1 MRTYYYDFGK
11 IFSLSESVHK
21 IFRFSF
27 QFKFLYSS
35 FVIPTLMSVAKVI
48 PEEFNSTPASMV
60 PGARV
65 AQAQAQASNA
75 TSSKGS
81 ALDQRQNLLSKGD
94 KRLQKKINTKKKV
107 NEVYVPP
114 PLSPYLILI
123 ISLLYMV
130 AADGVIREDEISL
143 LQTITG
149 ADKVIINVALKYT
162 QKIKLGDFLTIAP
175 TLLNSKE
182 RICILLNILD
192 LMLIDGNTAEEEL
205 NYFFNI
211 QEVFGFTDEQM
222 KPYLLILKVKTNKK
236 ILGEYKNVDFQLSG
250 LTPHLIF
257 GIALIYMLSAD
268 GLIDDHEVEQ
278 LQSNISVFPGLYESA
293 STYTKTNS
301 IEQFLWDARSKL
313 SEQKSLF
320 VLINTYDLLLS
331 DGIAEE
337 HEKILFDRFLATFG
351 FNRKQFQPYA
361 NLIEIKNQRP
371 TAVVSKLAQ
380 PPTPAI
386 KTEDSLAGIKNLA
399 NDAHHLREVSIEKS
413 TLNLGATVAKK
424 PEVQVIKT
432 GSKAQEANALVQSDK
447 KQTPL
452 IVPPV
457 TAHSLNIQKAKPESA
472 VKNVQIVES
481 EVAPQNAENTFIT
494 SPAKVKESLLE
505 ASIQTPTASINSN
518 LGKST
523 SKDNIQSIE
532 AQADFE
538 NTQQISTD
546 SIAKNI
552 QPLSQ
557 PKSSKKSTASNIY
570 DNVDHSP
577 NLQPLDSGVKST
589 VNLQSLEDTTSQSN
603 QQLISPSDGS
613 KNPPHASESSLLGA
627 NTQLLPKG
635 NGVTGL
641 DNLSEIQNL
650 DKNNPQALSASAD
663 NPVHQGPTVDSNLNS
678 EGSTTVFDPSKDS
691 AISLIADTS
700 LSHGIVEIDG
710 DTPYKDSNFKEPKL
724 SPLQERFAGIY
735 SEIVDVHEKLDL
747 LDGISS
753 NPRQGANQSQISE
766 TVDAPS
772 TDTGSLGVLIEEDQ
786 SPRPSTHEEESG
798 SLNTNSNN
806 SNIDSRATNPFE
818 MQEELVADSSAA
830 SILSKTT
837 HKDASPDDLDP
848 NKLSPKKQ
856 STALI
861 STHFSATQIP
871 SIPSDT
877 QAVTPV
883 QSLEDN
889 LTKISKPPIYLAN
902 TQIEVKSADSNH
914 TLPHQD
920 IALQSNLAFKPLEIL
935 VTKQSID
942 SPSMDFHIEP
952 IHKALRKQG
961 LSVFTQPEQIV
972 LPPKSPS
979 GNVSNLTNDLPL
991 FEAQVDNGISIHDVF
1006 IPKSITTDFGDDYLR
1021 SSKSSKVLIPIQKL
1035 VQSHKPFSR
1044 TALSF
1049 IKISIVVAVVGLC
1062 SIEIFAPCPG
1072 QICEGRQT
1080 GAPLMIEPGPTKF
1093 FQNAF
1098 AALYARLDYQA

>member
-11 IFSLSESVHK
+11 NFSLSESLHK
-21 IFRFSF
+21 NFLFSF
-27 QFKFLYSS
+27 QINFLYSS
-35 FVIPTLMSVAKVI
+35 FAIPTLMSVVKVI
-48 PEEFNSTPASMV
+48 PKEFNSTPASKV
-60 PGARV
+60 SGADA
-65 AQAQAQASNA
+65 AQAQGSNA

-94 KRLQKKINTKKKV
+94 KRLQKKINTKKKAR
-107 NEVYVPP
+107 EVYVPP

-143 LQTITG
+143 LQAITG

-162 QKIKLGDFLTIAP
+162 QKIKLSDFLNITP

-236 ILGEYKNVDFQLSG
+236 ILGEYKTVDFQLSG

-361 NLIEIKNQRP
+361 NLIETKNQRP
-371 TAVVSKLAQ
+371 TSVVSKLAQ
-380 PPTPAI
+380 SLNSTI
-386 KTEDSLAGIKNLA
+386 KPEDSVAGTKNIA

-413 TLNLGATVAKK
+413 SINLGASVANK
-424 PEVQVIKT
+424 PEVQIIKT

-447 KQTPL
+447 KQTTL
-452 IVPPV
+452 IVAPV
-457 TAHSLNIQKAKPESA
+457 TANTLNIQKANPESA
-472 VKNVQIVES
+472 AKNVQIVES
-481 EVAPQNAENTFIT
+481 EISPQNGENAFIT
-494 SPAKVKESLLE
+494 SPIKVKESLLE
-505 ASIQTPTASINSN
+505 ASSQTSAASINSN
-518 LGKST
+518 LAKST
-523 SKDNIQSIE
+523 SKDNTQSIE
-532 AQADFE
+532 AQVDFE

-557 PKSSKKSTASNIY
+557 AKSSKKSTASNIY
-570 DNVDHSP
+570 DNVDYSP
-577 NLQPLDSGVKST
+577 NSQPLDSGVKST
-589 VNLQSLEDTTSQSN
+589 FNLQSLEDATSQSN
-603 QQLISPSDGS
+603 QQLISPTDGS
-613 KNPPHASESSLLGA
+613 KSPHHASESSLLGA
-627 NTQLLPKG
+627 NSQLLPKS
-635 NGVTGL
+635 NSVTGL
-641 DNLSEIQNL
+641 GNLSDIQNL
-650 DKNNPQALSASAD
+650 DKNNPHPLVASAE
-663 NPVHQGPTVDSNLNS
+663 NPVHQRPTVESNLNT
-678 EGSTTVFDPSKDS
+678 EGPTTVFNPSKDS
-691 AISLIADTS
+691 ATSLIADTS
-700 LSHGIVEIDG
+700 LTHGIVEIDG

-724 SPLQERFAGIY
+724 SPLQERFAGVY
-735 SEIVDVHEKLDL
+735 SEIIDVHEKLDL

-753 NPRQGANQSQISE
+753 NPRQGSNQPQISE
-766 TVDAPS
+766 TVDVLS
-772 TDTGSLGVLIEEDQ
+772 TDTGSLGVLIEEVK
-786 SPRPSTHEEESG
+786 SPRPFTNEEECG

-806 SNIDSRATNPFE
+806 SNIDSRAKNPFE
-818 MQEELVADSSAA
+818 MQDEFVADSNAA
-830 SILSKTT
+830 SILIKTT
-837 HKDASPDDLDP
+837 HKNASHDELAP
-848 NKLSPKKQ
+848 NKLGPKKQ

-861 STHFSATQIP
+861 SSNFSPTGIP
-871 SIPSDT
+871 SFPSDT
-877 QAVTPV
+877 QAVTPD

-889 LTKISKPPIYLAN
+889 LTKISKQPINLAN
-902 TQIEVKSADSNH
+902 TQIEVKSSDTNH

-920 IALQSNLAFKPLEIL
+920 IALKSNLAFKPLEIL
-935 VTKQSID
+935 VTKQSLD
-942 SPSMDFHIEP
+942 APSMDVHIEP
-952 IHKALRKQG
+952 IHKALSKQG

-972 LPPKSPS
+972 LPPKSSP
-979 GNVSNLTNDLPL
+979 GNVSNLTNNLPL
-991 FEAQVDNGISIHDVF
+991 FEAQMDNGISIHDVF

-1021 SSKSSKVLIPIQKL
+1021 SSNSSKVLIPIQKS
-1035 VQSHKPFSR
+1035 VRSHKTFST
-1044 TALSF
+1044 TAVNF
-1049 IKISIVVAVVGLC
+1049 IKISIVGAVIGLC

-1098 AALYARLDYQA
+1098 AALYARLDYKA